1 MAELTKLNGNLV
13 MLGYGLVGQTVLPL
27 LRKHIQAATDEIRIL
42 AADDSARASAEAHGA
57 RLSQCRLEPANY
69 REILEQH
76 LTAGD
81 LLVNLSVN
89 VSSLDLVKWCSASD
103 VIYVDTSIEPWP
115 GVFDNPTLSPR
126 ERSNYLS
133 RKAMLALARQI
144 GPDAP
149 TAVVDHG
156 ANPGLVS
163 HFVKRAL
170 SHLNEYRGVTG
181 PMPRS
186 AREWATLSHDLGVTL
201 LQISE
206 RDTQAADRPKRTNE
220 FVCTW
225 SIDSFVDELLQP
237 AELSIGTAEA
247 AWPDDAEWHEEG
259 CGSVYLGRPGATI
272 GARSWVPS
280 SGSFQGLLI
289 THDETLSIADFLSLR
304 ENGAFAYRPTVM
316 FVYHACDD
324 AMLSAFELE
333 GRGWVLQPALRS
345 MASEI
350 VSGMDE
356 LGVLLAGHA
365 HNAYWY
371 GSQLTIE
378 ETRRHVPGANATS
391 LQVAAGAL
399 AAAVW
404 AIRHPRRGLLE
415 PDDLDYE
422 QCLAVAEPYLG
433 RLVGEFTDWTPLQG
447 RGRFYDE
454 ALEHDH
460 PWGLGNILTREWRQR
475 TPQP

>member
-1 MAELTKLNGNLV
+1 MLT
-13 MLGYGLVGQTVLPL
+13 
-27 LRKHIQAATDEIRIL
+27 
-42 AADDSARASAEAHGA
+42 
-57 RLSQCRLEPANY
+57 
-69 REILEQH
+69 
-76 LTAGD
+76 
-81 LLVNLSVN
+81 
-89 VSSLDLVKWCSASD
+89 
-103 VIYVDTSIEPWP
+103 
-115 GVFDNPTLSPR
+115 
-126 ERSNYLS
+126 
-133 RKAMLALARQI
+133 LARQL

-170 SHLNEYRGVTG
+170 RHLGEHHGITG

-186 AREWATLSHDLGVTL
+186 AREWASLARQLDITL

-206 RDTQAADRPKRTNE
+206 RDTQVAERPKRPNE

-247 AWPDDAEWHEEG
+247 TRPDDAEWHEEG
-259 CGSVYLGRPGATI
+259 CGSVYLDRPGATI

-289 THDETLSIADFLSLR
+289 THDEALSIADYLSLR
-304 ENGAFAYRPTVM
+304 GNGGFAYRPTVM

-333 GRGWVLQPALRS
+333 GRGWVLQPSLRS
-345 MASEI
+345 MAGEI

-365 HNAYWY
+365 SNAYWY

-378 ETRRHVPGANATS
+378 EARRHVPSANATS

-404 AIRHPRRGLLE
+404 AIRHPRRGVVE
-415 PDDLDYE
+415 PDDLDFE

-454 ALEHDH
+454 ALQPEQ
-460 PWGLGNILTREWRQR
+460 PWGLGNVLTREWHHRTRQ
-475 TPQP
+475 P